1 MAQPAFR
8 RWVFGLMFL
17 GVNVTFLPMHIT
29 GLIGMPC
36 RVYTYPVGTV
46 WDALNLISTLGAFMI
61 AAGARSSSSTSRS

>member
-1 MAQPAFR
+1 VPVASKHALSEQLG
-8 RWVFGLMFL
+8 RWVFGLMFF

-46 WDALNLISTLGAFMI
+46 
-61 AAGARSSSSTSRS
+61 